1 MTKFRDKR
9 LMLRKKMN
17 NKLRV
22 TLLVIGDE
30 ILYGRTTDLNGAW
43 LSKFLFNNG
52 LYFKN
57 MLFVRDNEIDIVEA
71 LKNALDHSD
80 IVITS
85 GGIGPTLDDK
95 TKKILA
101 EFFNKKI
108 IERNDVAL
116 IVDENYRRFGREWKR
131 DLNFYHYF
139 PEDFIAINNP
149 KGLAPGLGF
158 YNNQKLVLSGP
169 GVPREF
175 QMMNELEFLPLIKQ
189 FFPNQFQEN
198 QQVVIRTKG
207 IPEEKIFN
215 ELCPNLW
222 KDLSKFGSVS
232 SLPHTIGIDIV
243 INFTG
248 SHLDQQKTLTE
259 IAQLIEKT
267 PLHDYVWQYGNSP
280 LPVSILNEAKAKKLT
295 FSFAESCTGGLC
307 SSKIT
312 DLSGSSEVFYGSV
325 ISYDNSVKINAINV
339 SNSTL
344 EKFGAVSLECAKEMA
359 IGVKNKIG
367 TDVGVSIT
375 GIAGPTGGSIE
386 KPIGTVVIGV
396 AFKNYVESFR
406 YQFPGDRV
414 RLKERFS
421 DMALLHLLMAIRNY

>member
-1 MTKFRDKR
+1 
-9 LMLRKKMN
+9 MN

-57 MLFVRDNEIDIVEA
+57 MLFVRDNEVDIIEA
-71 LKNALDHSD
+71 LKNALHQSD

-101 EFFNKKI
+101 EFFHKKI
-108 IERNDVAL
+108 IERGDVAT

-131 DLNFYHYF
+131 DLNFYHCF

-158 YNNQKLVLSGP
+158 YTNQKLVLSGP

-175 QMMNELEFLPLIKQ
+175 QAMNEMEFLPLIKK
-189 FFPNQFQEN
+189 FFPNQFQAN
-198 QQVVIRTKG
+198 QQVVIRTKSV
-207 IPEEKIFN
+207 PEEKIFN

-222 KDLSKFGSVS
+222 QDLSKYGSVS

-243 INFTG
+243 VSFNG
-248 SHLDQQKTLTE
+248 NENDQKIAANE
-259 IAQLIEKT
+259 IKKIISQT
-267 PLHDYVWQYGNSP
+267 PLQEFVWQYGNTP
-280 LPVSILNEAKAKKLT
+280 LPISILNEAKVKKIT
-295 FSFAESCTGGLC
+295 FAFAESCTGGLC

-312 DLSGSSEVFYGSV
+312 DLSGSSEVFFGSV
-325 ISYDNSVKINAINV
+325 ISYDNSVKINSLNV
-339 SNSTL
+339 SASTL
-344 EKFGAVSLECAKEMA
+344 EQFGAVSLECAKEMA
-359 IGVKNKIG
+359 MGVKNKIK
-367 TDVGVSIT
+367 TDIGISIT

-396 AFKNYVESFR
+396 AYRNKVESYR
-406 YQFPGDRV
+406 YQFPGDRI

-421 DMALLHLLMAIRNY
+421 DIALLHLLEAIRNI